1 MEFQFRIHAT
11 RADGTVNRRF
21 HKARYTA
28 ALRFGVV
35 LPAERGFVELSFQG
49 SPAADVLGHGEN
61 KSYEGQLSLN
71 GEHFP
76 DVIVIARPR
85 DSRRTDLITFWPK
98 SQQPDAHQSYTD
110 PLVDTAVDGT
120 PFDIQIVATRMHAVF
135 KLNAGASPATLMKLL
150 YEEEAETLRA
160 HAETLG
166 RLLDESFSR
175 EREAGTAL
183 EEARTA
189 RAAAEA
195 ERLAAQNELNRLRR
209 LAQVPEPFDKASRRL
224 SDPVTLKAVT
234 EGPRGKNNQPAVL
247 LHMSDGSVRAN
258 NWERGYAARLKY
270 AERLIGTVVRTDV
283 WGPYSEREWFKNIY
297 PDPTAVPTSQEDEL
311 PF

>member
-1 MEFQFRIHAT
+1 VEFQFRIHAT

-35 LPAERGFVELSFQG
+35 LPAERGFVEISFQG

-71 GEHFP
+71 GSKFS
-76 DVIVIARPR
+76 DVIIIAKPR
-85 DSRRTDLITFWPK
+85 DSRKTDLITFWPK

-120 PFDIQIVATRMHAVF
+120 PFDIQIVASRMHEVF
-135 KLNAGASPATLMKLL
+135 SVNAGASPATLMKLL

-160 HAETLG
+160 HAEKLG

-175 EREAGTAL
+175 EREAGIAL
-183 EEARTA
+183 DQERAA
-189 RAAAEA
+189 RAAAEV
-195 ERLAAQNELNRLRR
+195 ERNSAQSELNRLRR
-209 LAQVPEPFDKASRRL
+209 LAQVPEPLDKASRRI
-224 SDPVTLKAVT
+224 SEPVKLLRVT
-234 EGPRGKNNQPAVL
+234 EGRRGKNNQPAVR
-247 LHMSDGSVRAN
+247 LHMSDLLSAG
-258 NWERGYAARLKY
+258 W
-270 AERLIGTVVRTDV
+270 
-283 WGPYSEREWFKNIY
+283 REQI
-297 PDPTAVPTSQEDEL
+297 D
-311 PF
+311 